1 MVYSREIFISLI
13 ISLIA
18 LSLFTSLRVFAEAS
32 APRDQEIIVK
42 EIEGLMRDLEY
53 LYSRG
58 VNISDI
64 IDLLNRAIQ
73 YTDRNISE
81 AQRLISIAKEEISER
96 RSYAE
101 NTYLMNLVIKYLEIT
116 AIASIPLLVYLF
128 LPRIYLYLWYRSHR
142 KWIIKR

>member
-18 LSLFTSLRVFAEAS
+18 LSLFTGLRVFAEVS